1 MNMYEFLD
9 ELFEIY
15 SNSWKENNKQVKQKQ
30 YWSVLDRPNVDYDKL
45 LKIVAEEYLESF
57 IPPPAW
63 LKDKIPLCLKLTD
76 KSRWVQVKI
85 YDPRT
90 KAEHKRDCFPRG
102 TTIEQMIKT
111 YEKQFNCT
119 GWKILEV
126 Y

>member
-15 SNSWKENNKQVKQKQ
+15 SNSWKESNKQIKQKQ
-30 YWSVLDRPNVDYDKL
+30 YWTILDRPNVDFDKL
-45 LKIVAEEYLESF
+45 LKVVAEEYLEGF

-63 LKDKIPLCLKLTD
+63 LKDKIPMCLKQTAG
-76 KSRWVQVKI
+76 KWQQVKV
-85 YDPRT
+85 YDPRY
-90 KAEHKRDCFPRG
+90 KSVSSKDCFPKG

-111 YEKQFNCT
+111 YEKKFNCT
-119 GWKILEV
+119 GWQILEV

>member
-15 SNSWKENNKQVKQKQ
+15 SNSWKENNKEVKQKQ
-30 YWSVLDRPNVDYDKL
+30 YWSILDRPNVDFDKL
-45 LKIVAEEYLESF
+45 LKVVAEEYLEGF

-63 LKDKIPLCLKLTD
+63 LKDKIPMCLKHTEG
-76 KSRWVQVKI
+76 KWQQVKVYNPI
-85 YDPRT
+85 YKT
-90 KAEHKRDCFPRG
+90 VCSNDCFPKG

-111 YEKQFNCT
+111 YEKKFNCT
-119 GWKILEV
+119 GWQILEV

>member
-76 KSRWVQVKI
+76 KSRWVQVKV

>member
-15 SNSWKENNKQVKQKQ
+15 SNSWKESNKQIKQKQ
-30 YWSVLDRPNVDYDKL
+30 YWTILDRPNVDFDKL
-45 LKIVAEEYLESF
+45 LKVVAEEYLEGF

-63 LKDKIPLCLKLTD
+63 LKDKIPMCLKHTEG
-76 KSRWVQVKI
+76 KWQQVKV
-85 YDPRT
+85 YDPRY
-90 KAEHKRDCFPRG
+90 KSVSSKDCFPKG

-111 YEKQFNCT
+111 YEKKFSCS
-119 GWKILEV
+119 GWQILEV

>member
-15 SNSWKENNKQVKQKQ
+15 SNSWKESNKQIKQKQ
-30 YWSVLDRPNVDYDKL
+30 YWSILDRPNVDFNKL
-45 LKIVAEEYLESF
+45 LKVVAEEYLEGF

-63 LKDKIPLCLKLTD
+63 LKDKIPMCLKHTEG
-76 KSRWVQVKI
+76 KWQQVKV
-85 YDPRT
+85 YDPRY
-90 KAEHKRDCFPRG
+90 KSVSSKDCFPKG

-111 YEKQFNCT
+111 YEKKFNCT
-119 GWKILEV
+119 GWQILEV

>member
-15 SNSWKENNKQVKQKQ
+15 SNSWKESNKEVKQRQ
-30 YWSVLDRPNVDYDKL
+30 YWTILDRPNVDFDKL
-45 LKIVAEEYLESF
+45 LKVVAEEYLEGF

-63 LKDKIPLCLKLTD
+63 LKDKIPMCLKHTEG
-76 KSRWVQVKI
+76 KWQQVKV
-85 YDPRT
+85 YDPRY
-90 KAEHKRDCFPRG
+90 KSVSSKDCFPKG

-111 YEKQFNCT
+111 YEKKFNCT
-119 GWKILEV
+119 GWQILEV

>member
-15 SNSWKENNKQVKQKQ
+15 SNSWKENNKQIKQKQ
-30 YWSVLDRPNVDYDKL
+30 YWTILDRPNVDFNKL
-45 LKIVAEEYLESF
+45 LKIVAEEYLEGF

-63 LKDKIPLCLKLTD
+63 LKDKIPMCLKHAEG
-76 KSRWVQVKI
+76 KWQQVKV
-85 YDPRT
+85 YDPRY
-90 KAEHKRDCFPRG
+90 KSISSKDCFPKG

-111 YEKQFNCT
+111 YEKKFNT
-119 GWKILEV
+119 GWQILEV

>member
-15 SNSWKENNKQVKQKQ
+15 SNSWKENNKEVKQKQ
-30 YWSVLDRPNVDYDKL
+30 YWSILDRPNVDFDKL
-45 LKIVAEEYLESF
+45 LKIVAEEYLEGF

-63 LKDKIPLCLKLTD
+63 LKDKIPMCLKHTEG
-76 KSRWVQVKI
+76 KWQQVKV
-85 YDPRT
+85 YDPRY
-90 KAEHKRDCFPRG
+90 KSVSSKDCFPKG

-111 YEKQFNCT
+111 YEKKFNCT
-119 GWKILEV
+119 GWQILEV

>member
-15 SNSWKENNKQVKQKQ
+15 SNSWKESNKEVKQKQ
-30 YWSVLDRPNVDYDKL
+30 YWSILDRPNVDFDKL
-45 LKIVAEEYLESF
+45 LKIVAEEYLEGF

-63 LKDKIPLCLKLTD
+63 LKDKIPLCLKHVEG
-76 KSRWVQVKI
+76 KWQQVKV
-85 YDPRT
+85 YDPRY
-90 KAEHKRDCFPRG
+90 KSISSKDCFPKG

-111 YEKQFNCT
+111 YEKKFNCT
-119 GWKILEV
+119 GWQILEV

>member
-15 SNSWKENNKQVKQKQ
+15 SNSWKESNKQIKQKQ
-30 YWSVLDRPNVDYDKL
+30 YWTILDRPTVDFDKL
-45 LKIVAEEYLESF
+45 LKVVAEEYLEGF

-63 LKDKIPLCLKLTD
+63 LKDKIPMCLKHTEG
-76 KSRWVQVKI
+76 KWQQVKV
-85 YDPRT
+85 YDPRY
-90 KAEHKRDCFPRG
+90 KSVSSKDCFPKG

-111 YEKQFNCT
+111 YEKKFSCS
-119 GWKILEV
+119 GWQILEV

>member
-15 SNSWKENNKQVKQKQ
+15 SNSWKESNKQIKQKQ
-30 YWSVLDRPNVDYDKL
+30 YWTILDRPNVDFNKL
-45 LKIVAEEYLESF
+45 LKIVAEEYLEGF

-63 LKDKIPLCLKLTD
+63 LKDKIPLCLKITD
-76 KSRWVQVKI
+76 KSRWAQVKV
-85 YDPRT
+85 YDPRY
-90 KAEHKRDCFPRG
+90 KSVSSKDCFPRG

>member
-15 SNSWKENNKQVKQKQ
+15 SNSWKESNKQVKQKQ
-30 YWSVLDRPNVDYDKL
+30 YWSILDRPNVDFDKL
-45 LKIVAEEYLESF
+45 LKVVAEEYLEGF

-63 LKDKIPLCLKLTD
+63 LKDKIPMCLKHTEG
-76 KSRWVQVKI
+76 KWQQVKV
-85 YDPRT
+85 YDPRY
-90 KAEHKRDCFPRG
+90 KSVSSKDCFPKG

-111 YEKQFNCT
+111 YKKKFNCT
-119 GWKILEV
+119 GWQILEV

>member
-15 SNSWKENNKQVKQKQ
+15 SNSWKESNKEVKQKQ
-30 YWSVLDRPNVDYDKL
+30 YWTILDRPNVDYNKL
-45 LKIVAEEYLESF
+45 LKVVAEEYLEGF

-63 LKDKIPLCLKLTD
+63 LKDKIPMCLKQTAG
-76 KSRWVQVKI
+76 KWQQVKV
-85 YDPRT
+85 YDPRY
-90 KAEHKRDCFPRG
+90 KSVSSKDCFPKG

-111 YEKQFNCT
+111 YEKKFNCT
-119 GWKILEV
+119 GWRILEV

>member
-15 SNSWKENNKQVKQKQ
+15 SNSWKESNKEVKQRQ
-30 YWSVLDRPNVDYDKL
+30 YWTILDRPNVDFDKL
-45 LKIVAEEYLESF
+45 LKVVAEEYLEGF

-63 LKDKIPLCLKLTD
+63 LKDKIPMCLKQTAG
-76 KSRWVQVKI
+76 KWQQVKV
-85 YDPRT
+85 YDPRY
-90 KAEHKRDCFPRG
+90 KSVSSKDCFPKG

-111 YEKQFNCT
+111 YEKKFNCT
-119 GWKILEV
+119 GWQILEV

>member
-15 SNSWKENNKQVKQKQ
+15 SNSWKESNKEVKQKQ
-30 YWSVLDRPNVDYDKL
+30 YWTILDRPNVDFNKL
-45 LKIVAEEYLESF
+45 LKVVAEEYLEGF

-63 LKDKIPLCLKLTD
+63 LKDKIPMCLKQVEG
-76 KSRWVQVKI
+76 KWQQVKV
-85 YDPRT
+85 YDPRY
-90 KAEHKRDCFPRG
+90 KSVSSKDCFPKG

-111 YEKQFNCT
+111 YEKKFNCT
-119 GWKILEV
+119 GWQILEV

>member
-15 SNSWKENNKQVKQKQ
+15 SNSWKENNKQIKQKQ
-30 YWSVLDRPNVDYDKL
+30 YWTVLDRPNVDFDKL
-45 LKIVAEEYLESF
+45 LKIVAEEYLEGF

-63 LKDKIPLCLKLTD
+63 LKDKIPLCLKQEGIG
-76 KSRWVQVKI
+76 KWIQVKV
-85 YDPRT
+85 YDPRY
-90 KAEHKRDCFPRG
+90 KSVSSKDCFPKG

-111 YEKQFNCT
+111 YEKKFNCT
-119 GWKILEV
+119 GWQILEV

>member
-15 SNSWKENNKQVKQKQ
+15 SNSWKESNKQIKQKQ
-30 YWSVLDRPNVDYDKL
+30 YWTILDRPNVDFDKL
-45 LKIVAEEYLESF
+45 LKIVAEEYLEGF

-63 LKDKIPLCLKLTD
+63 LKDKIPMCLKQTAG
-76 KSRWVQVKI
+76 KWQQVKV
-85 YDPRT
+85 YDPRY
-90 KAEHKRDCFPRG
+90 KSVSSKDCFPKG

-111 YEKQFNCT
+111 YEKKFNCT
-119 GWKILEV
+119 GWQILEV

>member
-15 SNSWKENNKQVKQKQ
+15 SNSWKESNKEVKQRQ
-30 YWSVLDRPNVDYDKL
+30 YWTILDRPNVDFNKL
-45 LKIVAEEYLESF
+45 LKIVAEEYMEGF

-63 LKDKIPLCLKLTD
+63 LKDKIPMCLKQTEG
-76 KSRWVQVKI
+76 KWQQAKV
-85 YDPRT
+85 YDPRY
-90 KAEHKRDCFPRG
+90 KSVSSKDCFPKG

-111 YEKQFNCT
+111 YEKKFNCT
-119 GWKILEV
+119 GWQILEV

>member
-15 SNSWKENNKQVKQKQ
+15 SNSWKENNKEVKQKQ
-30 YWSVLDRPNVDYDKL
+30 YWSILDRPNVDFDKL
-45 LKIVAEEYLESF
+45 LKVVAEEYLEGF

-63 LKDKIPLCLKLTD
+63 LKDKIPMCLKHTEG
-76 KSRWVQVKI
+76 KWQQVKV
-85 YDPRT
+85 YDPRY
-90 KAEHKRDCFPRG
+90 KSVSSKDCFPKG

-111 YEKQFNCT
+111 YEKRFNCT
-119 GWKILEV
+119 GWQILEV

>member
-15 SNSWKENNKQVKQKQ
+15 SNSWKESNKQIKQKQ
-30 YWSVLDRPNVDYDKL
+30 YWTILDRPNVDFDKL
-45 LKIVAEEYLESF
+45 LKIVAEEYLEGF

-63 LKDKIPLCLKLTD
+63 LKDKIPLCLKQVEG
-76 KSRWVQVKI
+76 KWQQVKV
-85 YDPRT
+85 YDPRY
-90 KAEHKRDCFPRG
+90 KSVSSKDCFPKG

-111 YEKQFNCT
+111 YEKKFNCT
-119 GWKILEV
+119 GWQILEV

>member
-15 SNSWKENNKQVKQKQ
+15 SNSWKENNKEVKQKQ
-30 YWSVLDRPNVDYDKL
+30 YWTILDRPNVDFNKL
-45 LKIVAEEYLESF
+45 LKIVAEEYLEGF

-63 LKDKIPLCLKLTD
+63 LKDKIPMCLKQTAG
-76 KSRWVQVKI
+76 KWQQVKV
-85 YDPRT
+85 YDPRY
-90 KAEHKRDCFPRG
+90 KSVSSKDCFPKG

-111 YEKQFNCT
+111 YEKKFNCT
-119 GWKILEV
+119 GWQILEV

>member
-15 SNSWKENNKQVKQKQ
+15 SNSWKESNKQIKQKQ
-30 YWSVLDRPNVDYDKL
+30 YWTILDRPNVDYNKL
-45 LKIVAEEYLESF
+45 LKVVAEEYLEGF

-63 LKDKIPLCLKLTD
+63 LKDKIPMCLKHTEG
-76 KSRWVQVKI
+76 KWQQVKV
-85 YDPRT
+85 YDPRYKT
-90 KAEHKRDCFPRG
+90 VSSKDCFPKG

-119 GWKILEV
+119 GWQILEV

>member
-15 SNSWKENNKQVKQKQ
+15 SNSWKESNKQIKQKQ
-30 YWSVLDRPNVDYDKL
+30 YWTILDRPNVDFNKL
-45 LKIVAEEYLESF
+45 LKIVAEEYLEGF

-63 LKDKIPLCLKLTD
+63 LKDKIPLCLKITD
-76 KSRWVQVKI
+76 KSRWVQVKV
-85 YDPRT
+85 YDPRY
-90 KAEHKRDCFPRG
+90 KSVSSKDCFPRG

>member
-15 SNSWKENNKQVKQKQ
+15 SNSWKENNKEVKQRQ
-30 YWSVLDRPNVDYDKL
+30 YWTILDRPNVDFDKL
-45 LKIVAEEYLESF
+45 LRIVAEEYLEGF

-63 LKDKIPLCLKLTD
+63 LKDKIPMCLKHTEG
-76 KSRWVQVKI
+76 KWQQVKV
-85 YDPRT
+85 YDPRY
-90 KAEHKRDCFPRG
+90 KSVSSKDCFPKG

-111 YEKQFNCT
+111 YEKKFNCT
-119 GWKILEV
+119 GWQILEV